1 MPALNTTKE
10 KEEFLKKDDVK
21 LSEKEEIATMARIR
35 EMSVGELSTPERR
48 ERAIKQFENVI
59 AIPGTKFGE

>member
-48 ERAIKQFENVI
+48 ERAMKQFENVI